1 MAASSE
7 SFDKIF
13 NTNDE
18 MDPRS
23 MEFLMNALQN
33 NNQPDFDYLEFKQ
46 SLAALIQLPMDV
58 TLAMKSAY
66 TTGTTLGLTKEKL
79 IQSAE
84 FYKQILQKEKVQFDL
99 ALKNQ
104 TQQKVEGRKS
114 EQQKLAEQ
122 IQRNK
127 ELIRKL
133 QEEIDDFQSEMDKIN
148 AEVEENIARIEQSRY
163 KFEHTYSEMIN
174 QINQDI
180 LSINNSL

>member
-13 NTNDE
+13 NTN
-18 MDPRS
+18 
-23 MEFLMNALQN
+23 
-33 NNQPDFDYLEFKQ
+33 
-46 SLAALIQLPMDV
+46 
-58 TLAMKSAY
+58 
-66 TTGTTLGLTKEKL
+66 EKL

-104 TQQKVEGRKS
+104 TQQKVEGRKG